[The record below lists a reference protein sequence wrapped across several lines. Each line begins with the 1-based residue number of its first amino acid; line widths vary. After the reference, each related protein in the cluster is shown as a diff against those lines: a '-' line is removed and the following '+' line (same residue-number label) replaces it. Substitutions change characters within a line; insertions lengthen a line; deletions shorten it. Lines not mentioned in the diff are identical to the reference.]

1 LSKFGPKNVE
11 NYRKTTKNAR
21 ILRFD
26 RKSYT
31 FLALSCTY
39 ARTRDKM
46 GHGETHPNKL
56 PTKRRNKMANEFVGR
71 SPLQAAE
78 DELLDLAVEVCN
90 VSRAEAVQM
99 SIQRRVINKVSSAA
113 ARELLERWT
122 GSSDDIKRVTEI
134 HRIRLGEMLKSV
146 R

>member
-1 LSKFGPKNVE
+1 
-11 NYRKTTKNAR
+11 
-21 ILRFD
+21 
-26 RKSYT
+26 
-31 FLALSCTY
+31 
-39 ARTRDKM
+39 
-46 GHGETHPNKL
+46 
-56 PTKRRNKMANEFVGR
+56 MANEFVGR